1 MIFPK
6 DEVFNLKS
14 RQGLCQRNVKLALSL
29 KWMLTAWCL
38 VKASLREAAD
48 DPERRDGPLKAQP
61 IPPAQASMGC
71 ATVRT

>member
-1 MIFPK
+1 MQALLVSHAVRLRNKPLQRHRG
-6 DEVFNLKS
+6 NLANKH
-14 RQGLCQRNVKLALSL
+14 K
-29 KWMLTAWCL
+29 
-38 VKASLREAAD
+38 AAD